1 MEHQTYCRKE
11 KEIGV
16 IQAKVERIEK
26 EVMGNNGAGLSKTVP
41 LLAQKLDQLDQN
53 LQTNNTLTSGVLR
66 FKDELEGR
74 AKGKESLR
82 KRNQWIVGTIIAIA
96 SLVLAVLIPLL
107 IKVFKVITEFQTNV
121 Q

>member
-1 MEHQTYCRKE
+1 MEHEPYCRKE

-16 IQAKVERIEK
+16 IQEKVERIEK
-26 EVMGNNGAGLSKTVP
+26 EVMGNGAGLSKTVP
-41 LLAQKLDQLDQN
+41 LLAQKIDQLDKN

-66 FKDELEGR
+66 FKDDLEGR

-82 KRNQWIVGTIIAIA
+82 KRNQWVIGTVIAIA